1 MDKALKV
8 SIIIIIIIIIILI
21 QLTTPHS
28 QPLSNSSNTP
38 TCQPGKRL
46 GWLPELG
53 EEQVQVAVAKVAG
66 QLQELRVVCKG
77 NFHLEWHWH

>member
-1 MDKALKV
+1 M

-21 QLTTPHS
+21 QLTPSHS
-28 QPLSNSSNTP
+28 KPLSNNSNTP

-53 EEQVQVAVAKVAG
+53 EEQVQVTVAEVAR

-77 NFHLEWHWH
+77 NFHPEWHWH